1 MTTAYYTRVS
11 TDTQNPDRQIEEICD
26 YLGEAAFRDAR
37 AYADVA
43 SGTKD
48 DRQEFQQLWQDIKAG
63 EIDRVIT
70 SEMSRLSR
78 RLSTAAD
85 FMETCAK
92 TGTALETLNDMF
104 PNLHGGGEDDIW
116 DELMAKFSAWMMEFE
131 REMTR
136 ERVRSGVRKA
146 IDEGK
151 WVGRP
156 PYGFETDGAGYLRVQ
171 ADEYIRMQL
180 AIEEV
185 LFNDESVNSV
195 ANQYRVPQSTLN
207 RVVDDEDRRNLYLYG
222 EGNDDRL
229 TSAVDEGDIEDKGE
243 LADLRKRIEA
253 LEDQIS
259 E

>member
-11 TDTQNPDRQIEEICD
+11 TDTQNPDRQVEEIRD
-26 YLGEAAFRDAR
+26 HLGEVAFRDAR
-37 AYADVA
+37 AYADIA
-43 SGTKD
+43 SGTND
-48 DRQEFQQLWQDIKAG
+48 DREEFQQLWQDIEAG
-63 EIDRVIT
+63 EIDRVVT
-70 SEMSRLSR
+70 WEMSRLSR

-85 FMETCAK
+85 FMESCAE
-92 TGTALETLNDMF
+92 TGTALKTLNDMF

-156 PYGFETDGAGYLRVQ
+156 PYGFETDADGYLRVQ
-171 ADEYIRMQL
+171 ADAYIRMQL

-207 RVVDDEDRRNLYLYG
+207 RVVDDDDRRNLYLYG

-229 TSAVDEGDIEDKGE
+229 TSAVEEGDIENKGE
-243 LADLRKRIEA
+243 LADLRKRIES
-253 LEDQIS
+253 LEDQVS

>member
-11 TDTQNPDRQIEEICD
+11 TDTQDPDRQVEEIRD
-26 YLGEAAFRDAR
+26 HLGEVMFRDAR

-48 DRQEFQQLWQDIKAG
+48 DREEFQQLWQDIEAG
-63 EIDRVIT
+63 EIDRVVT
-70 SEMSRLSR
+70 WEMSRLSR

-85 FMETCAK
+85 FMETCAR

-104 PNLHGGGEDDIW
+104 PNLHGGGKDDIW

-156 PYGFETDGAGYLRVQ
+156 PYGFETDDAGYLRVQ

-195 ANQYRVPQSTLN
+195 ANQYHVPQSTLN

-222 EGNDDRL
+222 EGDDDRL
-229 TSAVDEGDIEDKGE
+229 TSAVEEGDIEDEGE
-243 LADLRKRIEA
+243 LADLRRRIET
-253 LEDQIS
+253 LEDRIG